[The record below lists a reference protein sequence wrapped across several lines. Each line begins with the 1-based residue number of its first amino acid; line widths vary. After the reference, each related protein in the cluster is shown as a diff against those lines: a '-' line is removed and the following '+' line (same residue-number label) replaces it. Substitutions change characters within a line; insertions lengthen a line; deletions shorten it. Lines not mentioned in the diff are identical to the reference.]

1 MLTTARGRVPIGQ
14 IRFITNWAFCNTMS
28 RKLIENTI
36 PVLAVSDLERS
47 IEFFRRVL
55 GFNVEWNAG
64 QICSVGR
71 DGSSIMLQACEQ
83 GSPSTVWIGLEDDSI
98 FESIEQ
104 SGARV
109 LQAPANQPW
118 AYEMKIADPDGNIVW
133 LGAEPSAE

>member
-1 MLTTARGRVPIGQ
+1 
-14 IRFITNWAFCNTMS
+14 MS